1 LPSGMNATSF
11 LVQLRPRSF
20 RRWRALPVF
29 GAHLDRFVRWLH
41 DQGYTAGSIRN
52 YLKALPRVVRW
63 LRRKGVTSLAE
74 LTQQHLQAAYNYY
87 RPRNTD
93 LSGMVRLLCRFF
105 QERKTFPKGERPA
118 LCPVEVE
125 LDRFAEYLRET
136 RGLATATILG
146 HTRRLRAF
154 LHFLKYDQDPS
165 CLRRLELGR
174 IETFLQRSA
183 RTNSRF
189 SMQHVVA
196 SVRAFL
202 QRQYAQGI
210 VSRTLHLQIDTPR
223 VYRLERLPRALPW
236 TQVQA
241 LLGSINRSERFGLR
255 DFTLLYLAA
264 AYGLRS
270 GELVRLT
277 LDDIDWRG
285 RTLRVS
291 QTKTKNAIRLPL
303 TDEAASFLIDYL
315 RRARPESSH
324 RQLFLRMRAP
334 DGALKPTAVHDVLE
348 HRIGLSGLKLPQLGT
363 HVLRHSL
370 AAHLLRQGVGIK
382 TIGDALGHRDIESTS
397 IYLRLGVDDL
407 REVALP
413 APPSIVTSPC
423 QPLVP
428 ARTLPRVRVYRP
440 NRHLPKR
447 FQSSLAASL
456 QRFLELKR
464 TLGRHYAVEAAI
476 LSHWDDFLHR
486 QYPQARKVRA
496 AMVYDWAKELSH
508 LSPRVRRNWQRVLR
522 NFLLFH
528 ARDHAGTF
536 IPDILTFPKPTP
548 VQPPRLISA
557 TEMALIIQCAH
568 QLPPSSTNPLRAETI
583 ALGLM
588 LLFCCGLR
596 RGELLRLKLG
606 DIDRNQRLIRIA
618 FTKFHKSRLV
628 PLDPTVA
635 DELEYYLQQRH
646 RMKLPMTPDSF
657 LLWSGRRSPE
667 VYAGTSLLTVWR
679 RLCLSV
685 KVLDARGRSPR
696 LHDLRHSFA
705 LNALQRWYAEGADVQ
720 TKLHSLATY
729 LGHVNPVSTHYYL
742 QLTPEL
748 RQSASQRFHQ
758 RFAPLFTVGGV
769 V

>member
-1 LPSGMNATSF
+1 
-11 LVQLRPRSF
+11 
-20 RRWRALPVF
+20 
-29 GAHLDRFVRWLH
+29 
-41 DQGYTAGSIRN
+41 
-52 YLKALPRVVRW
+52 
-63 LRRKGVTSLAE
+63 
-74 LTQQHLQAAYNYY
+74 
-87 RPRNTD
+87 
-93 LSGMVRLLCRFF
+93 
-105 QERKTFPKGERPA
+105 
-118 LCPVEVE
+118 
-125 LDRFAEYLRET
+125 
-136 RGLATATILG
+136 
-146 HTRRLRAF
+146 
-154 LHFLKYDQDPS
+154 
-165 CLRRLELGR
+165 
-174 IETFLQRSA
+174 
-183 RTNSRF
+183 
-189 SMQHVVA
+189 MQHVVA

-210 VSRTLHLQIDTPR
+210 VSRTLHLQIDTPQ

-496 AMVYDWAKELSH
+496 AMVYDWAKEL
-508 LSPRVRRNWQRVLR
+508 
-522 NFLLFH
+522 
-528 ARDHAGTF
+528 
-536 IPDILTFPKPTP
+536 